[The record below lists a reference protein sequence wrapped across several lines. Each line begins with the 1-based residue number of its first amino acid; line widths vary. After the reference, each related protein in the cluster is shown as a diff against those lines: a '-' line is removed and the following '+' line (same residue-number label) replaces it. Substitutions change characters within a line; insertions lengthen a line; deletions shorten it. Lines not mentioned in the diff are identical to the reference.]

1 VTRCWRHV
9 YRSLL
14 YEIGTFARLNLGA
27 AISLERL
34 CAYLKGALDEL
45 QNLGWRPLAQIQER
59 LRCWMGNML
68 LKLNVLETGQLQR
81 FPTFRLSERRFASMR
96 SMRSTGSDG
105 IG

>member
-1 VTRCWRHV
+1 MNYKT
-9 YRSLL
+9 
-14 YEIGTFARLNLGA
+14 LGGGLWPKFRKD
-27 AISLERL
+27 SVV
-34 CAYLKGALDEL
+34 
-45 QNLGWRPLAQIQER
+45 GW
-59 LRCWMGNML
+59 GNML